1 MKTKGFLAVALALAV
16 VAVSAAFSLPGLD
29 MLGET
34 VRHVVAGNDVL
45 GGLLGQAAGLELH
58 MAGPV
63 ALAAMRTELTDLT
76 RQADELVN
84 QITEDLGDE
93 AIREI
98 EDKHRS
104 LQTKIRGLKL
114 KIEQREAEDD
124 PADDN
129 TDRQPN
135 NGTEV
140 ERERAAAIHD
150 LAVRAGQPEL
160 AQAAITEGVSVD
172 AFRAQLF
179 DQMLENQPAVSGTA
193 RAQVGEEAG
202 EKTRSAMTEALAY
215 GMGAPMP
222 EAGPSDGARQ
232 FMGRGLIDLAA
243 ERINYRAGRI
253 LNARS
258 IDDILVRASHATS
271 DFPAI
276 FENALNRSLEGQY
289 ALAQPTFKA
298 FARRRDFRDFRPHTS
313 VKIGDFPMLKPIL
326 ENGEIKA
333 GTFTDGK
340 ETISVM
346 SYGRQLRI
354 SRHMLINDDLGAI
367 AELLASYGS
376 TVALFEELTFYADA
390 FNGKLADG
398 KTVFHTDHANLTAA
412 GTAIDVDNVG
422 KARAAMGKQK
432 SIDGNALLGNT
443 PKFILTGPDMS
454 TEAEK
459 LVASVTPASASAV
472 NPFSGK
478 LTPIETA
485 QITDKSWTLLGDPA
499 RGSNW
504 RWGYLDGYEAPRV
517 RMDEPFGTQ
526 GFAMSVEHDFGAGAV
541 DHRFA
546 HKNPGQ

>member
-16 VAVSAAFSLPGLD
+16 AVTFSITGLGGD
-29 MLGET
+29 LLGEA
-34 VRHVVAGNDVL
+34 VRHVASGNDAL
-45 GGLLGQAAGLELH
+45 GGLLGHVTGLDLH

-63 ALAAMRTELTDLT
+63 ALAAMRTELTDLK
-76 RQADELVN
+76 REAGELVAK
-84 QITEDLGDE
+84 ITDDMDDAE
-93 AIREI
+93 IRAI
-98 EDKHRS
+98 EDEHRTK
-104 LQTKIRGLKL
+104 QAKIRALTL
-114 KIEQREAEDD
+114 QIEQREAEGD
-124 PADDN
+124 
-129 TDRQPN
+129 
-135 NGTEV
+135 GTEESGNEPDASAA
-140 ERERAAAIHD
+140 ERERSATISD
-150 LAVRAGQPEL
+150 LATRAGRPEL
-160 AQAAITEGVSVD
+160 AHAAIRDNVSAD

-179 DQMLENQPAVSGTA
+179 DQMLENQPSVSGTA
-193 RAQVGEEAG
+193 RTQVGEEAG
-202 EKTRSAMTEALAY
+202 EKTRAAMTEALSY
-215 GMGAPMP
+215 GMGAPLP
-222 EAGPSDGARQ
+222 DAGPSDGARQ

-243 ERINYRAGRI
+243 ESINYRSGRI
-253 LNARS
+253 LNARN

-390 FNGKLADG
+390 FNGKLADT
-398 KTVFHTDHANLTAA
+398 KTVFHADHANLTTPGA
-412 GTAIDVDNVG
+412 AIDVENVG

-432 SIDGNALLGNT
+432 SIEGNALLGNT

-454 TEAEK
+454 TDAEK

-541 DHRFA
+541 DYRFA
-546 HKNPGQ
+546 HKNAGPA